1 MMNERRVIKLDCV
14 IMKDTARERL
24 IDKAWLLLRES
35 RC

>member
-1 MMNERRVIKLDCV
+1 MNERRVIKL
-14 IMKDTARERL
+14 DTARERL